1 MSKPTVGV
9 VILNYNSHDLTLA
22 LAKRTA
28 SLPSVDFVCVVDNA
42 SGDHFDG
49 EFSES
54 NIHYIKSRENGGYS
68 AGNNIGL
75 RWLVEERCC
84 EYVFI
89 ANPDVEFGDD
99 AISAVS
105 EVLHSD
111 PCVAVA
117 ATRRFGHDGARVM
130 QWYDLPS
137 LQDAIGFC
145 FAVSRRRA
153 ERRRLAAQN
162 DKVAGGGFV
171 YVDAVPGAFFGM
183 RSSFLVDNGYLDES
197 TFLYGE
203 ERILGK
209 QVELAGLREAL
220 VCDATYVH
228 DHARGRFSSVETIAQ
243 SSFISRG
250 SGLLGRLGLRS
261 SASARP
267 SAARSTGLPAAYMVF
282 SIGIPPQR
290 NRVVGLHDCRVPK
303 HDEQFSDYYRAGRI

>member
-1 MSKPTVGV
+1 MISME
-9 VILNYNSHDLTLA
+9 
-22 LAKRTA
+22 
-28 SLPSVDFVCVVDNA
+28 SL
-42 SGDHFDG
+42 
-49 EFSES
+49 ES

-117 ATRRFGHDGARVM
+117 ATRCFGHDGARVM

-153 ERRRLAAQN
+153 ERRRMAAQN
-162 DKVAGGGFV
+162 DKVAGGGRSTLTPSP
-171 YVDAVPGAFFGM
+171 ALSSGCAQASSSTMGTSM
-183 RSSFLVDNGYLDES
+183 R
-197 TFLYGE
+197 
-203 ERILGK
+203 
-209 QVELAGLREAL
+209 
-220 VCDATYVH
+220 VH
-228 DHARGRFSSVETIAQ
+228 FSMARNA
-243 SSFISRG
+243 
-250 SGLLGRLGLRS
+250 S
-261 SASARP
+261 SASRSTSGP
-267 SAARSTGLPAAYMVF
+267 QGGRRLRCDIRARSRSWAFLECRHLRENLRSIVLDFEMFRLAGPVGLALPPPLHGPRQRGVQDCLQHTWFSQSGSRRKGTVWWGSTIAVCRNMASSSRIITEVVAYDVLR
-282 SIGIPPQR
+282 QR
-290 NRVVGLHDCRVPK
+290 NRDP
-303 HDEQFSDYYRAGRI
+303 E

>member
-28 SLPSVDFVCVVDNA
+28 CLPSVDFVCVVDNA

-54 NIHYIKSRENGGYS
+54 NIHYIKSRENCGYS
-68 AGNNIGL
+68 AGINIGL

-137 LQDAIGFC
+137 LQD
-145 FAVSRRRA
+145 S
-153 ERRRLAAQN
+153 
-162 DKVAGGGFV
+162 
-171 YVDAVPGAFFGM
+171 
-183 RSSFLVDNGYLDES
+183 
-197 TFLYGE
+197 
-203 ERILGK
+203 
-209 QVELAGLREAL
+209 
-220 VCDATYVH
+220 
-228 DHARGRFSSVETIAQ
+228 
-243 SSFISRG
+243 
-250 SGLLGRLGLRS
+250 
-261 SASARP
+261 
-267 SAARSTGLPAAYMVF
+267 
-282 SIGIPPQR
+282 
-290 NRVVGLHDCRVPK
+290 
-303 HDEQFSDYYRAGRI
+303 

>member
-28 SLPSVDFVCVVDNA
+28 SLQSVDFVCVVDNA

-137 LQDAIGFC
+137 LQDAISFC

-171 YVDAVPGAFFGM
+171 YVDAVPGAFLGI

-197 TFLYGE
+197 TFLYG
-203 ERILGK
+203 
-209 QVELAGLREAL
+209 
-220 VCDATYVH
+220 
-228 DHARGRFSSVETIAQ
+228 
-243 SSFISRG
+243 
-250 SGLLGRLGLRS
+250 
-261 SASARP
+261 
-267 SAARSTGLPAAYMVF
+267 
-282 SIGIPPQR
+282 
-290 NRVVGLHDCRVPK
+290 
-303 HDEQFSDYYRAGRI
+303 

>member
-228 DHARGRFSSVETIAQ
+228 DHARGRFSSVDTFERDHRSIVLY
-243 SSFISRG
+243 FERF
-250 SGLLGRLGLRS
+250 RLAG
-261 SASARP
+261 P
-267 SAARSTGLPAAYMVF
+267 
-282 SIGIPPQR
+282 
-290 NRVVGLHDCRVPK
+290 VGLALLRLCTALGSA
-303 HDEQFSDYYRAGRI
+303 EYRIACSIHGFLNRDPTAKEPCGGAA